1 MTYINFF
8 FTILLILQINISV
21 CAATTWDHDKI
32 ELFAKTFIKNN
43 FAVPEEGK
51 IDITVANIDPRV
63 TIKACQVPLIA
74 NIPEKH
80 YGRNLNIKINC
91 EDSTP
96 WEIYLPVRVEITLPV
111 LIAKNTILKG
121 TILSDDNVEIQ
132 YIASNKIRG
141 EKLKDKK
148 IVIGA
153 KAKKRIAKGRTIS
166 RKSICLVCKGD
177 TVTITAKSEAF
188 NIKTQGVALS
198 SGNINEQI
206 KVQNSRSKRIITTTV
221 KAINKV
227 VISL

>member
-1 MTYINFF
+1 MPYINFF
-8 FTILLILQINISV
+8 LTISLLLLLNASISR
-21 CAATTWDHDKI
+21 ASSLEHDKI
-32 ELFAKTFIKNN
+32 EQFAKSFIENN
-43 FAVPEEGK
+43 LAIPEEGK
-51 IDITVANIDPRV
+51 INIKVAHIDPRV
-63 TIKACQVPLIA
+63 TIRPCQVPLKA

-80 YGRNLNIKINC
+80 NGRNLNIKINC

-96 WEIYLPVRVEITLPV
+96 WKIYIPARVEITLPV

-121 TILSDDNVEIQ
+121 TLLNNDNVGIK

-141 EKLKDKK
+141 EKLKDRK

-177 TVTITAKSEAF
+177 TVTIIAKSDTF
-188 NIKTQGVALS
+188 SIKTQGVALS

-206 KVQNSRSKRIITTTV
+206 KVQNSRSKRIITSTV